1 MRAFFE
7 CGWAAYALTVVA
19 LLGLAVALTGL
30 GLAVFRVRL
39 AAVVAG
45 LSLLLALSAMGT
57 GVLGTFLGERKVEQV
72 LALPAIDPS
81 AKAAI
86 RAEGYAEARQ
96 CTELGLGLGAAPAL
110 VGALA
115 LLVALIRR

>member
-1 MRAFFE
+1 VRAFFE

-19 LLGLAVALTGL
+19 LLGLAVGLTAL

-45 LSLLLALSAMGT
+45 LGLSLALSAMGT

-72 LALPAIDPS
+72 LAMPAIDPS

-86 RAEGYAEARQ
+86 RAEGYREARQ

-110 VGALA
+110 VGAVA